1 MNKHG
6 SKWIRPEK
14 RMAIYIR
21 DGFDCVYCR
30 GVFPLGTDLTL
41 DHITPR
47 SLGGSTDASNLVTC
61 CLSCNSSR
69 QDAELRPK
77 DLRRA
82 LRAAARP
89 IDIARGKEELRRR
102 RFVQLSFPFATGV
115 VPRFPEDQGVLL
127 WTGLKPAIEER
138 PVRVLVQRHIGGKE
152 DRASGQLDIAVRH
165 EDPGAHARVAAPQ
178 RVVRADP

>member
-30 GVFPLGTDLTL
+30 GVVPLGTDLTL

-47 SLGGSTDASNLVTC
+47 SLDGGNDASNLVTC

-102 RFVQLSFPFATGV
+102 RFVQLALPFATGV
-115 VPRFPEDQGVLL
+115 VPR
-127 WTGLKPAIEER
+127 
-138 PVRVLVQRHIGGKE
+138 
-152 DRASGQLDIAVRH
+152 S
-165 EDPGAHARVAAPQ
+165 
-178 RVVRADP
+178 

>member
-14 RMAIYIR
+14 RLAIYVR

-47 SLGGSTDASNLVTC
+47 SRGGSNDASNLVTC
-61 CLSCNSSR
+61 CFSCNSAR

-89 IDIARGKEELRRR
+89 IDIELGKALLRSRA
-102 RFVQLSFPFATGV
+102 VQLTFPFATPSGV
-115 VPRFPEDQGVLL
+115 
-127 WTGLKPAIEER
+127 K
-138 PVRVLVQRHIGGKE
+138 
-152 DRASGQLDIAVRH
+152 
-165 EDPGAHARVAAPQ
+165 
-178 RVVRADP
+178 